1 MGIETTFVESV
12 KKQFQTYKSLG
23 EKAID
28 QLIPNQLFV
37 PMNDDNV
44 NSIAII
50 IQHLHGNMLSRWTN
64 FMMEDGEKKWRKR
77 DEEFM
82 SPPKKDKA
90 ELMKKWNEGW
100 QCLFDALDSIKPEEL
115 LETIYIRNEGLSL
128 MDAIHRQL
136 AHYSYHVG
144 QIVFYAKQLKSGEW
158 KSLSIPKKKVNG

>member
-1 MGIETTFVESV
+1 MAIETKFIESA
-12 KKQFQTYKSLG
+12 KKQFQTYKALG
-23 EKAID
+23 EKAIE

-37 PMNDDNV
+37 PMNDDSV

-77 DEEFM
+77 DEEFV
-82 SPPKKDKA
+82 SPQAKDKTT
-90 ELMKKWNEGW
+90 LMQKWNEGW
-100 QCLFDALDSIKPEEL
+100 KCLFDALDSMKPEEL
-115 LETIYIRNEGLSL
+115 METIYIRNEGMSL
-128 MDAIHRQL
+128 MDAVLRQL

-158 KSLSIPKKKVNG
+158 DSLSIPKKKVN